1 LFASPIAD
9 YLLYSASCILVR
21 DTDMHARPIR
31 HRRGRRSDLMDI
43 LRLLAHSEDSAPVP
57 DRALLRR
64 FRRIVA
70 DLGDDFYVALI
81 GERLVGFVQISYRR
95 DITRGVRGRV
105 ESLIVSRDE
114 RPREVATT
122 LASLAEQRARR
133 RSCFELS
140 CAAQQSASDDVS
152 DVLAGSGWTLAGP
165 ELRLD
170 LSAEPSKLITSS

>member
-1 LFASPIAD
+1 
-9 YLLYSASCILVR
+9 
-21 DTDMHARPIR
+21 MHARPIR
-31 HRRGRRSDLMDI
+31 HRRGRRSDLVDI

-57 DRALLRR
+57 DRAMLRR

-70 DLGDDFYVALI
+70 DLGDDLYVALI

-105 ESLIVSRDE
+105 ESLIVGDDE
-114 RPREVATT
+114 RSREVATA
-122 LASLAEQRARR
+122 LAALAEQRARR

-140 CAAQQSASDDVS
+140 CAPEQSACNDVS
-152 DVLAGSGWTLAGP
+152 DVLAGSGWTLAGR

-170 LSAEPSKLITSS
+170 LSATPRRQGTLS